1 MKMCAQ
7 DIEFTL
13 IRSDRKTA
21 DIVIERSG
29 DVIVRAPIGIG
40 DERVRE
46 VVADRALWVHRSLA
60 EWEDL
65 NSTRRH
71 RTLVQGQGFAYL
83 GRSYRLKFV
92 ADADAD
98 TPLRLK
104 NGRWLLSEAYLR
116 LEGEA
121 AARKAFRDFY
131 VAKGMQIFSERV
143 RQLAPLV
150 GVEPGDVAVKELGYH
165 WASCGAGGALNFHWK
180 TLMAPLSVIDYVV
193 VHELCHLRHR
203 DHSDAFWNEVDKV
216 LPRYRERKEWLR
228 QHGASLDL

>member
-13 IRSDRKTA
+13 IRSDRRTA

-29 DVIVRAPIGIG
+29 DVIVRAPVGVD

-46 VVADRALWVHRSLA
+46 VVSDRALWVHRSLA

-65 NSTRRH
+65 NSSRRH
-71 RTLVQGQGFAYL
+71 RPLMQGQGFAYL

-92 ADADAD
+92 ADADV
-98 TPLRLK
+98 PLRLK
-104 NGRWLLSEAYLR
+104 NGRWELSEAFVAH
-116 LEGEA
+116 EGAA

-131 VAKGMQIFSERV
+131 ITKGLQLLPERV
-143 RQLAPLV
+143 RQLAPQI
-150 GVEPGDVAVKELGYH
+150 GVTPGQVCVKELGYH
-165 WASCGAGGALNFHWK
+165 WASCGKDGALNFHWK
-180 TLMAPLSVIDYVV
+180 MLMAPQTVIDYVA

-216 LPRYRERKEWLR
+216 LPRYRDRKSWLR
-228 QHGASLDL
+228 EHGAALDL

>member
-29 DVIVRAPIGIG
+29 DVIVRAPVGID
-40 DERVRE
+40 DEAVRA
-46 VVADRALWVHRSLA
+46 VVADRALWVYRSLA

-65 NSTRRH
+65 NASRRY
-71 RTLVQGQGFAYL
+71 RPLVQGQGFPYL

-92 ADADAD
+92 DD
-98 TPLRLK
+98 TEVPLRLK
-104 NGRWLLSEAYLR
+104 NGRWELSEAFFAR
-116 LEGEA
+116 EGEP
-121 AARKAFRDFY
+121 AARKAFRDLY
-131 VAKGMQIFSERV
+131 IEKGVQIFAERV
-143 RQLAPLV
+143 RHLAPLV
-150 GVEPGDVAVKELGYH
+150 GVEPGEIAVKELGYH
-165 WASCGAGGALNFHWK
+165 WASCGAGGGLNFHWK
-180 TLMAPLSVIDYVV
+180 TLMAPQTVIDYIV

-216 LPRYRERKEWLR
+216 LPRYSERKEWLR
-228 QHGASLDL
+228 VNGAALDI

>member
-29 DVIVRAPIGIG
+29 DVIVRAPNEIDDGKLLQA
-40 DERVRE
+40 
-46 VVADRALWVHRSLA
+46 VADRSLWVHRSLA
-60 EWEDL
+60 EWESL
-65 NSTRRH
+65 NASKRMRPIA
-71 RTLVQGQGFAYL
+71 QGQGFAYL

-92 ADADAD
+92 DNAK
-98 TPLRLK
+98 TPLVLK
-104 NGRWLLSEAYLR
+104 NGRWEICERLVEEA
-116 LEGEA
+116 GEA
-121 AARKAFRDFY
+121 GARKAFRDFY
-131 VAKGMQIFSERV
+131 IEKGRRVFGERV
-143 RQLAPLV
+143 AHFAPRV
-150 GVEPGDVAVKELGYH
+150 GVSPGEIAVKELGYH

-180 TLMAPLSVIDYVV
+180 TLMAPQTVIDYIL

-216 LPRYRERKEWLR
+216 LPNFRDKKLWLKN
-228 QHGASLDL
+228 QGASLDL

>member
-13 IRSDRKTA
+13 IRSERKTA

-29 DVIVRAPIGIG
+29 DVIVRAPLGVD

-65 NSTRRH
+65 NSSRRH
-71 RTLVQGQGFAYL
+71 RPLVQGQGFAYL

-92 ADADAD
+92 ANADV
-98 TPLRLK
+98 PLRLK
-104 NGRWLLSEAYLR
+104 NGRWELSEAFVTR
-116 LEGEA
+116 EGEA

-131 VAKGMQIFSERV
+131 TAKGMQIFTDRV

-150 GVEPGDVAVKELGYH
+150 GVEPGEVAVKELGYH
-165 WASCGAGGALNFHWK
+165 WASCGAVGGLNFHWK
-180 TLMAPLSVIDYVV
+180 TLMAPQTVIDYIV
-193 VHELCHLRHR
+193 VHELCHLRFR

-228 QHGASLDL
+228 VNGAALDI

>member
-29 DVIVRAPIGIG
+29 DVIVRAPNEIDDG
-40 DERVRE
+40 RLRQA
-46 VVADRALWVHRSLA
+46 VADRALWVYRSLA
-60 EWEDL
+60 EWESL
-65 NSTRRH
+65 NATRRK
-71 RTLVQGQGFAYL
+71 RPIAQGQGFAYL

-92 ADADAD
+92 DNAKA
-98 TPLRLK
+98 PLILK
-104 NGRWLLSEAYLR
+104 NGRWELCDRFAR
-116 LEGEA
+116 DAGEA
-121 AARKAFRDFY
+121 GVRKAFRDFY
-131 VAKGMQIFSERV
+131 IEKGRKIFGERV
-143 RQLAPLV
+143 AHFTPKV
-150 GVEPGDVAVKELGYH
+150 GVSASEIEVKELGYH

-180 TLMAPLSVIDYVV
+180 TLMAPQTAIDYIV

-216 LPRYRERKEWLR
+216 LPNFRQSKEWLR
-228 QHGASLDL
+228 ANGASLDL

>member
-29 DVIVRAPIGIG
+29 EVIVRAPLEID
-40 DERVRE
+40 DETVRE
-46 VVADRALWVHRSLA
+46 AVADRALWVHRSLA

-65 NSTRRH
+65 NSSRRL
-71 RTLVQGQGFAYL
+71 RPLVQGQGFAYL

-92 ADADAD
+92 SESEV
-98 TPLRLK
+98 PLQLK
-104 NGRWLLSEAYLR
+104 NGRWELSEAFVAR
-116 LEGEA
+116 EGES
-121 AARKAFRDFY
+121 AARKAFRDLY
-131 VAKGMQIFSERV
+131 IAKGVRFIRERV
-143 RQLAPLV
+143 QRLAPLV
-150 GVEPGDVAVKELGYH
+150 GVEPGDVSVKELGYH

-180 TLMAPLSVIDYVV
+180 TLMAPQTVIDYIV

-216 LPRYRERKEWLR
+216 LPRYRERKDWLR
-228 QHGASLDL
+228 ASGAALDI

>member
-21 DIVIERSG
+21 DIVIERTG
-29 DVIVRAPIGIG
+29 EVIVRAPFGI
-40 DERVRE
+40 DDHRVRD

-65 NSTRRH
+65 NASQRSRP
-71 RTLVQGQGFAYL
+71 LVQGQGFAYL

-92 ADADAD
+92 ADAEV
-98 TPLRLK
+98 PLRLK
-104 NGRWLLSEAYLR
+104 SGRWELSEAFVIR
-116 LEGEA
+116 EGDA
-121 AARKAFRDFY
+121 AVRKAFRDFY
-131 VAKGMQIFSERV
+131 ITKGLMIFADRV
-143 RQLAPLV
+143 RALAPLV
-150 GVEPGDVAVKELGYH
+150 GVQPGEIVVKELGFH

-180 TLMAPLSVIDYVV
+180 TLMAPQTVIDYIV

-203 DHSDAFWNEVDKV
+203 NHSDAFWNEVDKV
-216 LPRYRERKEWLR
+216 IPRYRERKDWLR
-228 QHGASLDL
+228 LNGASLDL

>member
-13 IRSDRKTA
+13 IRSERKTA

-29 DVIVRAPIGIG
+29 DVIVRAPVGID

-60 EWEDL
+60 EWDDL
-65 NSTRRH
+65 NSSRRH
-71 RTLVQGQGFAYL
+71 RPLVQGQGFAYL

-92 ADADAD
+92 DDSD
-98 TPLRLK
+98 VPLRLK
-104 NGRWLLSEAYLR
+104 NGRWELSEAFVVR
-116 LEGEA
+116 ESEA

-131 VAKGMQIFSERV
+131 TAKGIQIFRDRV

-150 GVEPGDVAVKELGYH
+150 GVEPGEVAVKELGYH
-165 WASCGAGGALNFHWK
+165 WASCGAVGGLNFHWK
-180 TLMAPLSVIDYVV
+180 TLMAPQTVIDYIV
-193 VHELCHLRHR
+193 VHELCHLRFR

-228 QHGASLDL
+228 VNGAAMDI

>member
-13 IRSDRKTA
+13 IRSARKTA

-29 DVIVRAPIGIG
+29 DVIVRAPEGVD
-40 DERVRE
+40 DERVRAI
-46 VVADRALWVHRSLA
+46 VADRALWVHRSLA

-65 NSTRRH
+65 NASRRH
-71 RTLVQGQGFAYL
+71 RPLVQGQGFAYL
-83 GRSYRLKFV
+83 GRSYRLMFV
-92 ADADAD
+92 DSADV
-98 TPLRLK
+98 PLRLK
-104 NGRWLLSEAYLR
+104 NGHWELSEAFVDS
-116 LEGEA
+116 EGEA

-131 VAKGMQIFSERV
+131 TAKGAKIFTERV
-143 RQLAPLV
+143 RQFAPLV
-150 GVEPGDVAVKELGYH
+150 GVQPGEVAVKELGYH

-180 TLMAPLSVIDYVV
+180 TLMAPQTVIDYIV

-203 DHSDAFWNEVDKV
+203 DHSDAFWNEVDKL

-228 QHGASLDL
+228 VNGAGLDL